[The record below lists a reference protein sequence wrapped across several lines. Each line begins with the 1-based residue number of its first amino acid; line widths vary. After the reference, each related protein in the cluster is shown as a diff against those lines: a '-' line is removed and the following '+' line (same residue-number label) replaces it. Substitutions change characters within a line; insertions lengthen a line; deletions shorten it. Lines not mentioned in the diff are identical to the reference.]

1 MAHTLSIIIPVYNTS
16 AFLEKC
22 VESVLKQN
30 VEMEIILIDDGST
43 DDSPAL
49 CDRLALCDARIKV
62 IHQANSGISS
72 ARNRAL
78 DICKGKYI
86 TFVDSDDELLEDT
99 YKPNLEILEQNEHIT
114 VVQFPYIYPY
124 NQPNPRKGADSAQ
137 MWECERDILEACMSP
152 EVNHAIWNKIFRRA
166 VFDQL
171 RFPEGTVFEDTYI
184 IPDLAK
190 RIGCLYSSGLGG
202 YGYNLRPGS
211 IMASGSNPQKMQER
225 FQAYDRIVH
234 AASGYPDLHNSPL
247 FVNYYHQCFLMMVG
261 INRTPKKI
269 SSRYEDSL
277 NRFRTIS
284 CSLSSIFRTKNLPVK
299 EKIRLVLS
307 KIAGIPLYLKYFS

>member
-1 MAHTLSIIIPVYNTS
+1 MLFRS
-16 AFLEKC
+16 
-22 VESVLKQN
+22 
-30 VEMEIILIDDGST
+30 
-43 DDSPAL
+43 
-49 CDRLALCDARIKV
+49 
-62 IHQANSGISS
+62 
-72 ARNRAL
+72 
-78 DICKGKYI
+78 
-86 TFVDSDDELLEDT
+86 
-99 YKPNLEILEQNEHIT
+99 
-114 VVQFPYIYPY
+114 
-124 NQPNPRKGADSAQ
+124 
-137 MWECERDILEACMSP
+137 

-225 FQAYDRIVH
+225 FQAYERIVH

>member
-166 VFDQL
+166 
-171 RFPEGTVFEDTYI
+171 
-184 IPDLAK
+184 A
-190 RIGCLYSSGLGG
+190 
-202 YGYNLRPGS
+202 
-211 IMASGSNPQKMQER
+211 
-225 FQAYDRIVH
+225 
-234 AASGYPDLHNSPL
+234 
-247 FVNYYHQCFLMMVG
+247 
-261 INRTPKKI
+261 
-269 SSRYEDSL
+269 
-277 NRFRTIS
+277 
-284 CSLSSIFRTKNLPVK
+284 
-299 EKIRLVLS
+299 
-307 KIAGIPLYLKYFS
+307 

>member
-86 TFVDSDDELLEDT
+86 TFVDSDDRYPAAQHGFSTASTADHSTAYRRRASALSREFDNECLRLAASSQSLHPLLEFW
-99 YKPNLEILEQNEHIT
+99 L
-114 VVQFPYIYPY
+114 
-124 NQPNPRKGADSAQ
+124 
-137 MWECERDILEACMSP
+137 
-152 EVNHAIWNKIFRRA
+152 RR
-166 VFDQL
+166 
-171 RFPEGTVFEDTYI
+171 
-184 IPDLAK
+184 
-190 RIGCLYSSGLGG
+190 
-202 YGYNLRPGS
+202 
-211 IMASGSNPQKMQER
+211 
-225 FQAYDRIVH
+225 
-234 AASGYPDLHNSPL
+234 
-247 FVNYYHQCFLMMVG
+247 
-261 INRTPKKI
+261 
-269 SSRYEDSL
+269 
-277 NRFRTIS
+277 
-284 CSLSSIFRTKNLPVK
+284 
-299 EKIRLVLS
+299 
-307 KIAGIPLYLKYFS
+307 

>member
-114 VVQFPYIYPY
+114 VF
-124 NQPNPRKGADSAQ
+124 NS
-137 MWECERDILEACMSP
+137 
-152 EVNHAIWNKIFRRA
+152 HIF
-166 VFDQL
+166 
-171 RFPEGTVFEDTYI
+171 I
-184 IPDLAK
+184 
-190 RIGCLYSSGLGG
+190 
-202 YGYNLRPGS
+202 
-211 IMASGSNPQKMQER
+211 
-225 FQAYDRIVH
+225 
-234 AASGYPDLHNSPL
+234 
-247 FVNYYHQCFLMMVG
+247 
-261 INRTPKKI
+261 
-269 SSRYEDSL
+269 
-277 NRFRTIS
+277 RTINPIPAKGQILHKCGNVNVTS
-284 CSLSSIFRTKNLPVK
+284 WKPACLQKSITPYGIKYSAGPCLPNSAFQKAPFLKILILSLTWQK
-299 EKIRLVLS
+299 ESVVYIHP
-307 KIAGIPLYLKYFS
+307 A